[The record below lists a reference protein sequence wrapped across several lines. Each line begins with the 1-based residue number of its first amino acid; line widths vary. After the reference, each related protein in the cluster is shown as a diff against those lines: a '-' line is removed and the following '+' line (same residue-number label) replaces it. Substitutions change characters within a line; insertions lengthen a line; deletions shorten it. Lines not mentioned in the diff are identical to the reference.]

1 MNPYGV
7 EPQVEGT
14 RQLDVEEKNPELGLP
29 RILCLHGG
37 GTNALIFRAQCR
49 ALIKQLRHEFRLVF
63 AQAPFDSE
71 AGPDVLSVYS
81 EWGPFR
87 RWLCWP
93 SEHRKLR
100 SQDACSA
107 LDQSLDDA
115 IRNDNET
122 GATGDWVAVLG
133 FSQGATIAASLLYR
147 QQVYE
152 ETRLVVGTTSAHA
165 TQKLQ
170 PPDQPKFRFGILLA
184 GSAPLVSLDPNM
196 TLSHSLLDAAS
207 TRNSREVDSGRVPGD
222 RGGNVLRIPTIH
234 VHGLLDP
241 GLTRHRK
248 LFQHFCHPATRRLI
262 EWDGAHRVPLK
273 QDDVLS
279 VVHQI
284 RKLAKETEE
293 SIVGLLHDEFERQ
306 PL

>member
-1 MNPYGV
+1 MAPYRV
-7 EPQVEGT
+7 EPRVEVT
-14 RQLDVEEKNPELGLP
+14 AQLAVEEVNPDLGLP

-37 GTNALIFRAQCR
+37 GTNDRIFRAQCR
-49 ALIKQLRHEFRLVF
+49 ALINHLRHEFRLVF

-71 AGPDVLSVYS
+71 AGPDVLSVYN

-87 RWLCWP
+87 RWLCWH

-100 SQDACSA
+100 PQDACRA

-115 IRNDNET
+115 MRYDNET

-133 FSQGATIAASLLYR
+133 FSQGAKIAASLLYR

-152 ETRLVVGTTSAHA
+152 ETRRLVIGTTSGHA
-165 TQKLQ
+165 TQNLQ
-170 PPDQPKFRFGILLA
+170 PPDRPKFRFGILLA

-196 TLSHSLLDAAS
+196 TLSHPLPDATS
-207 TRNSREVDSGRVPGD
+207 IRNPREEDSGGVPEEG
-222 RGGNVLRIPTIH
+222 GGNVLRIPTIH
-234 VHGLLDP
+234 VHGVLDP
-241 GLTRHRK
+241 GLTFHRK
-248 LFQHFCHPATRRLI
+248 LFEHFCHPATRRLV

-273 QDDVLS
+273 NNDVLS

-284 RKLAKETEE
+284 RKLAKETETK
-293 SIVGLLHDEFERQ
+293 V
-306 PL
+306 